1 MSITPYETLA
11 IAPKSQEV
19 SILRTSQ
26 IQKEN
31 AQQTQIAGTVQQ
43 QTQQK
48 TTRTEKM
55 AKNTAI
61 KMIQKGK
68 LSLKEIAEYIPSL
81 SMEKLKVNINE
92 KNPEDVYFEAS
103 KASKMLVYI
112 FGFCFFITGLGMLLT
127 VLAEI

>member
-48 TTRTEKM
+48 MNRTEKM
-55 AKNTAI
+55 AKNEETPFYYDA
-61 KMIQKGK
+61 KEKGNNEYKRQKH
-68 LSLKEIAEYIPSL
+68 KERKKKE
-81 SMEKLKVNINE
+81 EQETQDRKR
-92 KNPEDVYFEAS
+92 
-103 KASKMLVYI
+103 MLGCT
-112 FGFCFFITGLGMLLT
+112 FDIT
-127 VLAEI
+127 V